1 MRFVCLGQWFL
12 EKKCLVLFIFME
24 CLLSSFEN
32 VLYNNLVV
40 FPFVFFPRK
49 KIMPFPEDRA
59 VSEVWKNP
67 RSSWNFHISPQDSLL
82 YFSSTGFKQNCCSVQ
97 NSRRKQNSC
106 LFWSIKSCHLLYFNS
121 IHWRNLKTF
130 VSSPEPLLTGEDF
143 GQAVLE
149 TIPHPAL
156 NVFHFIL
163 CTKIELNCGFIT
175 YYSIVNI

>member
-40 FPFVFFPRK
+40 FPFVFSKK

-67 RSSWNFHISPQDSLL
+67 RSSWNFHIWIYLLRRVYFISVLRDLGRTAAQFKTAEENKTPVYSGPSNLVIFYTSTLSIEGIWKLLFPHLNPFSPVKILVSLFL
-82 YFSSTGFKQNCCSVQ
+82 KQFPT
-97 NSRRKQNSC
+97 
-106 LFWSIKSCHLLYFNS
+106 L
-121 IHWRNLKTF
+121 
-130 VSSPEPLLTGEDF
+130 
-143 GQAVLE
+143 
-149 TIPHPAL
+149 
-156 NVFHFIL
+156 
-163 CTKIELNCGFIT
+163 
-175 YYSIVNI
+175 VNGD